1 MLAFVLVVA
10 QASDGPG
17 PVAAAALRPLPCAEG
32 GSQRGNVWERAK
44 SPELRRYC
52 DLLASASSKLVGSSP
67 SPAAA
72 LDAAKEAETIVAG
85 SGAALVLEGRALA
98 ALGHLPEALAT
109 FEEVPARDPPP
120 FAEPLPLLSLARVL
134 AAAGHPADAARPYR
148 P

>member
-85 SGAALVLEGRALA
+85 RGAALVLEGRALA
-98 ALGHLPEALAT
+98 ALAHRPAPLANSDDALPPDPRPCD
-109 FEEVPARDPPP
+109 VPLHPPP
-120 FAEPLPLLSLARVL
+120 L
-134 AAAGHPADAARPYR
+134 
-148 P
+148 